1 MPVTIR
7 KMTDEEFAFFCQWSV
22 EHHAKELMEERGV
35 PWGKA
40 VHDGKEEMAQML
52 PEGVYTQDNF
62 LMTVTVGE
70 ENVGVI
76 WTLHEVFEGR
86 KQSFLC
92 DFAIWEAYRRKG
104 YGQEALRL
112 AEERAAEA
120 GCEECVLFVADRNE
134 AAKAL
139 YHKCGY
145 RFLRQESYGEYMVK
159 RLL

>member
-7 KMTDEEFAFFCQWSV
+7 EMTDEEFSFFYQWSV
-22 EHHAKELMEERGV
+22 EHHAKERMEETGIS
-35 PWGKA
+35 WEKA
-40 VHDGKEEMAQML
+40 ARDAKEELAQML
-52 PEGVYTQDNF
+52 PHGLHTDGNF
-62 LMTVTVGE
+62 FMTVAEGE
-70 ENVGVI
+70 ENTGFI

-92 DFAIWEAYRRKG
+92 DFAIWEAYRRRG

-120 GCEECVLFVADRNE
+120 GCEESVLFVADRNE

-145 RFLRQESYGEYMVK
+145 RFLRQESNGEYMVK